1 MTQAYTGN
9 RKGISLVEMVI
20 AIILF
25 AALATIGLKYSKNY
39 INTDL
44 QAAKAR
50 VAALTEQ
57 ASQLTQAFAIYTA
70 EMGAA
75 PTSILDLNGSSQIM
89 HTLPTPITEITTSA
103 TNIYAWDLNTSTG
116 FTNGPTVAFTY
127 VIDRNASAKSDEQY
141 CQLFNR
147 EFNSS
152 TELNVTDGMTIGGA
166 DAATAYTALKGQGNA
181 FCWGPINA
189 NNNYQIMVLVP

>member
-1 MTQAYTGN
+1 M

-44 QAAKAR
+44 QAMKAR
-50 VAALTEQ
+50 AAALTEQ
-57 ASQLTQAFAIYTA
+57 ASQLTQAYAIYTA
-70 EMGAA
+70 EVGAS
-75 PTSILDLNGSSQIM
+75 PTAITDLNGSAQIL
-89 HTLPTPITEITTSA
+89 HTLPTPITEITKSA
-103 TNIYAWDLNTSTG
+103 TNTYGWDLNTSTG

-127 VIDRNASAKSDEQY
+127 VIDKNASEKSDEQY
-141 CQLFNR
+141 CQIFNR

-166 DAATAYTALKGQGNA
+166 TAQAAYTALKGQGNA
-181 FCWGPINA
+181 FCWGPFDATNKT
-189 NNNYQIMVLVP
+189 YQIMVLVP